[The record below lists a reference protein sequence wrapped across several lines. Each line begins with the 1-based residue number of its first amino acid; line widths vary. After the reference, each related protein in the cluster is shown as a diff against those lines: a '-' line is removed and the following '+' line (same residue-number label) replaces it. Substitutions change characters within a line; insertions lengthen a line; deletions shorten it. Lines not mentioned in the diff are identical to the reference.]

1 MNSGKFDAEKRDK
14 DDVLFSD
21 KRTSER
27 INREINVNFEV
38 SVDGP
43 HNFFAGFTQ
52 DISKGGVF
60 LATHQVYPIGTKM
73 KLSFEIE
80 GINVEVE
87 AIVRWARKPENL
99 SGSDLHPGMG
109 LQFLNTDEKLIAAF
123 ESFLEKKEPLLIDEE

>member
-1 MNSGKFDAEKRDK
+1 MTTNKFDAEKREK

-21 KRTSER
+21 KRASER
-27 INREINVNFEV
+27 FNREINVNFEV

-80 GINVEVE
+80 GIHIEVE
-87 AIVRWARKPENL
+87 AIVRWARKSENL

-109 LQFLNTDEKLIAAF
+109 LQFIDPDEKIVAVF
-123 ESFLEKKEPLLIDEE
+123 EKFLEKKEPLLIDEE

>member
-1 MNSGKFDAEKRDK
+1 MTTNKFDAEKREK

-27 INREINVNFEV
+27 FNREINVNFEV

-80 GINVEVE
+80 GVHIEVD
-87 AIVRWARKPENL
+87 AVVRWARKPENL
-99 SGSDLHPGMG
+99 TGSDLHPGMG
-109 LQFLNTDEKLIAAF
+109 LQFVDPDEKVVAAF
-123 ESFLEKKEPLLIDEE
+123 ERFLEKKEPLLIDEE